1 MFEIPPFQIKSWKMK
16 MTYNPSKVAA
26 AAAPVGVPPVVVSL
40 PVVSPPVVSP
50 VVSPVVVVPPAIA
63 ANNARAKE
71 VQTAAVQGAAV
82 HSVGG
87 VARGSGKQAAAVQDV
102 ASLVAKQPVA
112 AAIATA
118 SLPLSRQLPQQQQQQ
133 QQQQAVVRDPT
144 IVAIH
149 SSTIDGTRVPPHV
162 KHARQGLTRQKGKS
176 LLGVELGFLSGMVF
190 GLSMAVLCFLC
201 WQGTKTGS
209 GDRKRGSGGG
219 ARVSTGSSRSPSS
232 GTPFRKSH

>member
-1 MFEIPPFQIKSWKMK
+1 M
-16 MTYNPSKVAA
+16 
-26 AAAPVGVPPVVVSL
+26 
-40 PVVSPPVVSP
+40 
-50 VVSPVVVVPPAIA
+50 VPPAIA

-87 VARGSGKQAAAVQDV
+87 VARGSGEQAAAVQDV
-102 ASLVAKQPVA
+102 ASVAQQPVTA
-112 AAIATA
+112 AKATA
-118 SLPLSRQLPQQQQQQ
+118 SLPLSRQLPQQQ

-149 SSTIDGTRVPPHV
+149 SSTIDGSRVPPHV
-162 KHARQGLTRQKGKS
+162 KHARHGLTRQKGKS

-201 WQGTKTGS
+201 WHGTKTGS

-219 ARVSTGSSRSPSS
+219 ARVFTGSSRSPSS